1 MTEEEMKRLNE
12 QIGERGGWEIVNE
25 DDVLDPNFVPQVE
38 LKPCTEERAKEIAKE
53 EVEPYAK
60 QIRGLQYLKLE
71 VEKLVSDWEKITEL
85 SPNNPYT
92 ATTLEYLKFFLSE
105 IERVMD
111 GSLADHYERIEKFM
125 NDEEK
130 K

>member
-38 LKPCTEERAKEIAKE
+38 LKPCTEERAKEISAE
-53 EVEPYAK
+53 TFERYAK

-71 VEKLVSDWEKITEL
+71 VEKLVGDWEKIVEL

-111 GSLADHYERIEKFM
+111 GSLADCYEKVENWMNGGLEK
-125 NDEEK
+125 
-130 K
+130 

>member
-1 MTEEEMKRLNE
+1 MMSKEEMKRL
-12 QIGERGGWEIVNE
+12 
-25 DDVLDPNFVPQVE
+25 DE

-53 EVEPYAK
+53 EFEPYAK

-71 VEKLVSDWEKITEL
+71 VEKLVSDWDKIAEL
-85 SPNNPYT
+85 SPNNPHT

-111 GSLADHYERIEKFM
+111 GSLADDYEKVENWM
-125 NDEEK
+125 NGGLER
-130 K
+130 

>member
-12 QIGERGGWEIVNE
+12 QIGESGGWEIVNE

-38 LKPCTEERAKEIAKE
+38 LKPCTEERAKEISAE
-53 EVEPYAK
+53 TFEPYAK

-71 VEKLVSDWEKITEL
+71 VEKLVSDWEKIAEL

-111 GSLADHYERIEKFM
+111 GSLADDYEKVEKWM
-125 NDEEK
+125 NGGLER
-130 K
+130 

>member
-1 MTEEEMKRLNE
+1 MTNRELKWIYGRDDE
-12 QIGERGGWEIVNE
+12 QAGK
-25 DDVLDPNFVPQVE
+25 
-38 LKPCTEERAKEIAKE
+38 KPCTEEKAREIAKE
-53 EVEPYAK
+53 TVAPYEK
-60 QIRGLQYLKLE
+60 QIRGINYLKIE
-71 VEKLVSDWEKITEL
+71 VEKLVDDWEKISKL

-105 IERVMD
+105 IEGVMD

-125 NDEEK
+125 NEEEK